1 MKEITFKNW
10 VSYTLMII
18 NMIAVLVLGTDQADW
33 SSFITV
39 HLIALLIIVVNS
51 ILLFLYG
58 KEDLF

>member
-1 MKEITFKNW
+1 MKRHTFKNW
-10 VSYTLMII
+10 VSYTLLAITLFAI
-18 NMIAVLVLGTDQADW
+18 LVLGTDQVDW
-33 SSFITV
+33 SSFVIV